1 MYRFLYHPGVW
12 AVPSSIGICLLRVTM
27 GLTMALGHGWPL
39 IERLSDSPV
48 DFPDP
53 LGLGAEISLAA
64 TVATEFLCAL
74 AVSIGFVTRWAAA
87 PIAFTMFVAAFVVE
101 ASSPWE
107 WKESA
112 VVFGS
117 AFLALSFTG
126 PGRFSIDAYL
136 FETARWE
143 DRPAYRDRP
152 PRPKPNRKPADPA
165 ERPTTKTRAK
175 KTAKTAK
182 TAKKAAKKSTTKTKR
197 ARASKTATKD
207 SKSPPSD

>member
-12 AVPSSIGICLLRVTM
+12 AVPSSIGVCVLRVTL

-74 AVSIGFVTRWAAA
+74 AVAIGFVTRWAAA

-117 AFLALSFTG
+117 AFLALCFTG

-143 DRPAYRDRP
+143 DRPTYRDRP
-152 PRPKPNRKPADPA
+152 PKRQTHAKQADPA

-182 TAKKAAKKSTTKTKR
+182 KASKKSAAKTKR
-197 ARASKTATKD
+197 ARASKTA
-207 SKSPPSD
+207 SKTSRTPSAD